1 MTTLQTNSLTTIEN
15 DSTTRRKRTY
25 GKKCKPMASV
35 LAAKEIFTMTQSIEK
50 QLEKLAIS
58 ENGKAIQPKSCEED
72 KTTERLTQ
80 AETSSNAKK
89 PSRRSPTGRERS
101 QPPPHT
107 AAEAADHRISL
118 SRSRPTTTKS
128 SRTKNAKGDPE
139 SLSTESSHV
148 SSIQSAEDQTVIQKF
163 VKNYS
168 DRGVLPFE
176 KYGSTLAKKYHV
188 KKIGEGTY
196 SSVFALRKKDDCS
209 SSSQSESQSQ
219 STTPSFNTTDLH
231 PTTIL
236 KILPILL
243 PSQEAVGGD
252 TAGMTPT
259 FHIASELQ
267 TMRAMDPVHGFI
279 HYRGCLVLRGSWA
292 SSFLSAFRDF
302 ARTSRK
308 KALNEDPANAFSEEQ
323 YYAVIEME
331 DAGQELSDVLKRPS
345 DFQSWDVFWLT
356 TIHLAN
362 AEAICGFEHRDLHVS
377 NICVRADDSLEN
389 RLDVPESTVSNM
401 TTKPRQLLGLS
412 NIQLTIIDYT
422 FSRVAL
428 PEGTDKLK
436 NTNFRE
442 LVIEG
447 KGYDKLCKDLAKT
460 KPTKNAEEFE
470 DRVQQLTYAKVAR
483 LIDLAAETAAQSDN
497 ATKPNPEPQQCIAP
511 WERHVPRSN
520 VAWLGYLVT
529 CLLGRAGKMAKTK
542 YVAGSNAVAKQVQDE
557 LRKKLCEIRDVLMVE
572 DLAEIPMSAGDV
584 VGLGVERG
592 WLTMEE
598 IEAFKARLERDS

>member
-1 MTTLQTNSLTTIEN
+1 
-15 DSTTRRKRTY
+15 
-25 GKKCKPMASV
+25 
-35 LAAKEIFTMTQSIEK
+35 MTQSIEK

-89 PSRRSPTGRERS
+89 PSRRSPTGHELS

-107 AAEAADHRISL
+107 ATEAADHSISL
-118 SRSRPTTTKS
+118 SRSKPTTTKS
-128 SRTKNAKGDPE
+128 SRIKNAKGDPE

-148 SSIQSAEDQTVIQKF
+148 SSVQSTEDQTVIHKF

-176 KYGSTLAKKYHV
+176 KYGNTLAKKYHV

-196 SSVFALRKKDDCS
+196 SSVFALRRKDDCS

-219 STTPSFNTTDLH
+219 STTSSSNTTDLH

-302 ARTSRK
+302 TRTSRK

-362 AEAICGFEHRDLHVS
+362 AEVTCGFEHRDLHVS
-377 NICVRADDSLEN
+377 NIC
-389 RLDVPESTVSNM
+389 
-401 TTKPRQLLGLS
+401 
-412 NIQLTIIDYT
+412 LTIIDYT

-442 LVIEG
+442 FVIEG
-447 KGYDKLCKDLAKT
+447 KGYDRLCKDLAKT

-470 DRVQQLTYAKVAR
+470 DRVQQLTYAKVAK

-497 ATKPNPEPQQCIAP
+497 DTTPNSESQQCIAP
-511 WERHVPRSN
+511 WERHVPKSN

-572 DLAEIPMSAGDV
+572 DLAEIRMSAGDV